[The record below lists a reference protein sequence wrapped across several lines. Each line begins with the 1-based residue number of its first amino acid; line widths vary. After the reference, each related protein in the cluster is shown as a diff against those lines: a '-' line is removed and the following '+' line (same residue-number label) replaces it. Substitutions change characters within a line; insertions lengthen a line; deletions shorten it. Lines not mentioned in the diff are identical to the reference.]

1 MKQKIADLLRKLE
14 KKHNITILFAVENGS
29 RA

>member
-1 MKQKIADLLRKLE
+1 MKQKIAGLLQNLE
-14 KKHNITILFAVENGS
+14 KEHNIKILFAVENGS